1 MVTANLTP
9 HRDSDVTETTAST
22 RVDLHVKVLS
32 DEVVACAK
40 ARGIDVIVYA
50 PHFTRFDEIR
60 SRAAQFSDEELLVI
74 PAREIFTGGWQTRRH
89 ILAIGLDQPV
99 PDFISLTGALD
110 ALDRQDAAT
119 LIPHPEFMNVSC
131 SESDIQAHADAIDAV
146 EVYNFKS
153 PGWTNARG
161 ISLIAETNHHPFGSS
176 YAHLPGSVGR
186 VWTTFDYAINSEA
199 DLVEALKSGVS
210 RRVYHERG
218 LMYTAHE
225 LAEFAHLIYENSWKK
240 LDRLFLSGMEPT
252 HPQHIAYNG
261 QYDDVAE
268 Y

>member
-9 HRDSDVTETTAST
+9 YRTDDVTETTAST

-32 DEVVACAK
+32 DEVVTCAK
-40 ARGIDVIVYA
+40 AREIDVIVYA
-50 PHFTRFDEIR
+50 PHFTRFDNIR
-60 SRAAQFSDEELLVI
+60 SRAAQFSDDDLLII
-74 PAREIFTGGWQTRRH
+74 PAREIFTGSWQTRRH
-89 ILAIGLDQPV
+89 ILAIGLNEPI

-110 ALDRQDAAT
+110 ALDRQGAAT
-119 LIPHPEFMNVSC
+119 LIPHPEFMNVSF
-131 SESDIQAHADAIDAV
+131 SESDIQANADAVDAI

-153 PGWTNARG
+153 PGWANTRS
-161 ISLIAETNHHPFGSS
+161 ISLITETNHQPFGSS

-186 VWTTFDYAINSEA
+186 VWTTFDCAIDSEA

-218 LMYTAHE
+218 LRYTAHE
-225 LAEFAHLIYENSWKK
+225 LAEFVHLVYENSWKK

-252 HPQHIAYNG
+252 HPQHIAYDG
-261 QYDDVAE
+261 KYDDVAE

>member
-9 HRDSDVTETTAST
+9 YRTDDVTETTAST

-40 ARGIDVIVYA
+40 AREIDVIVYA
-50 PHFTRFDEIR
+50 PHFTRFDNIR
-60 SRAAQFSDEELLVI
+60 SRAAQFSDDDLLVI
-74 PAREIFTGGWQTRRH
+74 PAREIFTGSWQTRRH
-89 ILAIGLDQPV
+89 ILAIGLNEPI

-110 ALDRQDAAT
+110 ALDRQGAAT
-119 LIPHPEFMNVSC
+119 LIPHPEFMNVSF
-131 SESDIQAHADAIDAV
+131 SESDIQANADAVDAI

-153 PGWTNARG
+153 PGWANTRS
-161 ISLIAETNHHPFGSS
+161 ISLITETNHQPFGSS

-186 VWTTFDYAINSEA
+186 VWTTFDCAIDSEA

-225 LAEFAHLIYENSWKK
+225 LAEFVHLVYENSWKK

-252 HPQHIAYNG
+252 HPQHIAYDG
-261 QYDDVAE
+261 KYDDVAE

>member
-9 HRDSDVTETTAST
+9 YRTDDVTETTAST

-32 DEVVACAK
+32 DEVVAYAK
-40 ARGIDVIVYA
+40 AREIDVIVYA
-50 PHFTRFDEIR
+50 PHFTRFDNIR
-60 SRAAQFSDEELLVI
+60 SRAAQFSDDDLLVI
-74 PAREIFTGGWQTRRH
+74 PAREIFTGSWQTRRH
-89 ILAIGLDQPV
+89 ILAIGLNEPI

-110 ALDRQDAAT
+110 ALDRQGAAT
-119 LIPHPEFMNVSC
+119 LIPHPEFMNVSF
-131 SESDIQAHADAIDAV
+131 SESDIQANADAVDAI

-153 PGWTNARG
+153 PGWANTRS
-161 ISLIAETNHHPFGSS
+161 ISLITETNHQPFGSS

-186 VWTTFDYAINSEA
+186 VWTTFDCAIDSEA

-218 LMYTAHE
+218 LRYTAHE
-225 LAEFAHLIYENSWKK
+225 LAEFVHLVYENSWKK

-252 HPQHIAYNG
+252 HPQHIAYDG
-261 QYDDVAE
+261 KYDDVAE

>member
-9 HRDSDVTETTAST
+9 YRTDNVTETTAST

-40 ARGIDVIVYA
+40 AREIDVIVYA
-50 PHFTRFDEIR
+50 PHFTRFDNIR
-60 SRAAQFSDEELLVI
+60 SRAAQFSDDDLLVI
-74 PAREIFTGGWQTRRH
+74 PAREIFTGSWQTRRH
-89 ILAIGLDQPV
+89 ILAIGLNEPI

-110 ALDRQDAAT
+110 ALDRQGAAT
-119 LIPHPEFMNVSC
+119 LIPHPEFMNVSF
-131 SESDIQAHADAIDAV
+131 SESDIQANADAVDAI

-153 PGWTNARG
+153 PGWANTRS
-161 ISLIAETNHHPFGSS
+161 ISLITKTNHQPFGSS

-186 VWTTFDYAINSEA
+186 VWTTFDCAIDSEA

-218 LMYTAHE
+218 LRYTAHE
-225 LAEFAHLIYENSWKK
+225 LAEFVHLVYENSWKK

-252 HPQHIAYNG
+252 HPQHIAYDG
-261 QYDDVAE
+261 KYDDVAE